1 MSLGSPPLAPPG
13 RTHERALRSRKA
25 ATPSDAPSI
34 VEDRAQTT
42 PPAPRRAR
50 PRVLVADD
58 HRLVAAGLER
68 LVAPECD
75 VVGTAFDSTTVLEEA
90 RRLHP
95 DIVVLDLSMPPL
107 TGMDVIHAIKEIDP
121 SIRIVVVTMWQDPEL
136 AAEAFRA
143 GASAYVLKNCAASE
157 LLDAIHCALEQ
168 KSYVTPLIAGGMID
182 SLTRLTRE
190 DKGGT
195 QLTLR
200 QRNVL
205 RLLAEGK
212 SMKEVADTLNLAVRT
227 VAFHKYRMMQLL
239 NIKTSAEL
247 VRFAVA
253 QHIV

>member
-1 MSLGSPPLAPPG
+1 M
-13 RTHERALRSRKA
+13 ALR
-25 ATPSDAPSI
+25 
-34 VEDRAQTT
+34 
-42 PPAPRRAR
+42 R
-50 PRVLVADD
+50 PRVLIADD

-68 LVAPECD
+68 LMAAECD
-75 VVGTAFDSTTVLEEA
+75 VVGTVFDNVALIKEVG
-90 RRLHP
+90 RLRP
-95 DIVVLDLSMPPL
+95 DLVVQDLTMPPL
-107 TGMDVIHAIKEIDP
+107 AGVDVIRAIREIDP
-121 SIRIVVVTMWQDPEL
+121 TIKIIVVTMWEDPEL
-136 AAEAFRA
+136 AAQAFRT

-157 LLDAIHCALEQ
+157 LMDAVHCAMEQ

-182 SLTRLTRE
+182 SLTKPAREETEGARLTM
-190 DKGGT
+190 
-195 QLTLR
+195 R

-212 SMKEVADTLNLAVRT
+212 SMKEVAETLNLAVRT